1 LRSYLLAIATLA
13 ACTHDNHKASHPP
26 PAKVGVVT
34 VEKRDV
40 PLYIEAVGSLDGY
53 VNADIRA
60 RVKGYLEGQR
70 YKDGSMVK
78 AGQPLFTIEPTDYQA
93 AARASAAGL
102 ARAKNQLAHN
112 RTDLSR
118 DIGLRKA
125 GVIAQQDVDNATTAV
140 ADAEAQVQAAEAQLE
155 QAQLNLSY
163 TKVESPIDGIAG
175 IALVRTGNL
184 VGQDGPTLLTTV
196 SQLDPIRVNFPLD
209 EIDYVRYP
217 ERFANL
223 EKRDLA
229 WTKHELARLEALGP
243 RGKDEPD
250 AIEVVLSDGSVYPH
264 PGAIVAVDRQIDART
279 GTMQLQALLAN
290 HDRVLRPGEYAR
302 VRLRRANEGHDV
314 VVVPERALISVQGM
328 YSVAVVGADH
338 KVSIRR
344 IEVGPSSQG
353 ERVVTKG
360 LAGGE
365 QIVVDGLQHVTDG
378 AIVEPHPAAP
388 QRT

>member
-1 LRSYLLAIATLA
+1 MRCYLLVLA
-13 ACTHDNHKASHPP
+13 SVTACTHARKAGPP
-26 PAKVGVVT
+26 PPVRVGVVT
-34 VEKRDV
+34 VQRRDV

-60 RVKGYLEGQR
+60 RVKGYLESQR
-70 YKDGSMVK
+70 YKDGSAVK
-78 AGQPLFTIEPTDYQA
+78 AGQTLFTIEATDYKA
-93 AARASAAGL
+93 AETAAEAGV
-102 ARAKNQLAHN
+102 ARAKNALSHN
-112 RTDLSR
+112 RTDLAR
-118 DIGLRKA
+118 NLGLRKA
-125 GVIAQQDVDNATTAV
+125 GVISQQEVDNATTAV
-140 ADAEAQVQAAEAQLE
+140 ADAEALVRATEAQLE
-155 QAQLNLSY
+155 QARLNLSY
-163 TKVESPIDGIAG
+163 TKAIAPIDGIAG
-175 IALVRTGNL
+175 IALVRVGNL
-184 VGQDGPTLLTTV
+184 VGQDAPTLLTTV

-209 EIDYVRYP
+209 EIDYVKYP

-229 WTKHELARLEALGP
+229 WSKQELARLEALGP

-250 AIEVVLSDGSVYPH
+250 AVEIVLADGSTYPH
-264 PGAIVAVDRQIDART
+264 PGAIVAVDRQIDPRT

-290 HDRVLRPGEYAR
+290 PDRVLRPGEYAR
-302 VRLRRANEGHDV
+302 VRLRRISEGKNA

-328 YSVAVVGADH
+328 YSVAVVDADH

-344 IEVGPSSQG
+344 VDVGPSSQG
-353 ERVVTKG
+353 ERIVKKG

-378 AIVEPHPAAP
+378 AVVDPHLASP